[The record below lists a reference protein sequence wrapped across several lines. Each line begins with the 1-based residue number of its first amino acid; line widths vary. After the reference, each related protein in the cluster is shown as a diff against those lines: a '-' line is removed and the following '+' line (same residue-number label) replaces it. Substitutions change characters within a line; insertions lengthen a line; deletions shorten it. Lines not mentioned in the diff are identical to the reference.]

1 MLRNDTK
8 NIVWSKLVEFL
19 KQLRCEDIGRDSY
32 IHLPE
37 YETALREKS
46 KARKLYET
54 SIALISDAERQ
65 NIQTYFE
72 KAEICAEEECQQAY
86 IQGMVDC
93 LMILSGM
100 KLIPENISVKDFLK
114 QIK

>member
-1 MLRNDTK
+1 MLKEDTK
-8 NIVWSKLVEFL
+8 NIVWNKMEEFL
-19 KQLRCEDIGRDSY
+19 KQLRCEDTDRDSY

-37 YETALREKS
+37 YEMALREKR
-46 KARKLYET
+46 KAKKLYET
-54 SIALISDAERQ
+54 SMSLISDAERQ

-72 KAEICAEEECQQAY
+72 KTEICAEEECQQAY

>member
-1 MLRNDTK
+1 MLRDETK
-8 NIVWSKLVEFL
+8 NIVWSKLAEFL
-19 KQLRCEDIGRDSY
+19 KQLRCEDTDRDSY
-32 IHLPE
+32 IHLSE
-37 YETALREKS
+37 YETALHERG

-65 NIQTYFE
+65 NIQIYFE

>member
-1 MLRNDTK
+1 MLRDDTK
-8 NIVWSKLVEFL
+8 NIVWSKLTEFL
-19 KQLRCEDIGRDSY
+19 KQLRCEDADRDSY

-37 YETALREKS
+37 YEMALYEKS
-46 KARKLYET
+46 KAKKLYET
-54 SIALISDAERQ
+54 SMVLISDAERQ

-72 KAEICAEEECQQAY
+72 KTEICSEEECQQAY

-100 KLIPENISVKDFLK
+100 KLIPENISVKNFLK
-114 QIK
+114 QIQ